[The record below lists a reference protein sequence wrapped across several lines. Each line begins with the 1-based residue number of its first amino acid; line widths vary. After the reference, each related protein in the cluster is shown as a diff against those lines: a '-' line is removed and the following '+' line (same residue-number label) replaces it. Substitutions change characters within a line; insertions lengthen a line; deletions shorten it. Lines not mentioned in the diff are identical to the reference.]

1 MDRRKA
7 REYTFI
13 ILFQYKFQPEDISEI
28 LDDFFKE
35 YDTGKQ
41 GEYISQAVAGVV
53 MNIDEIDKKITEFSN
68 GWDIERIG
76 AVSLAILRLGV
87 FEMLYMDDLPLP
99 VSVNEASNLTREY
112 AGEEAVSFVNGVLG
126 SIQKQLEN

>member
-1 MDRRKA
+1 
-7 REYTFI
+7 
-13 ILFQYKFQPEDISEI
+13 
-28 LDDFFKE
+28 
-35 YDTGKQ
+35 
-41 GEYISQAVAGVV
+41 
-53 MNIDEIDKKITEFSN
+53 MN
-68 GWDIERIG
+68 
-76 AVSLAILRLGV
+76 VLGV

>member
-1 MDRRKA
+1 MCIRD
-7 REYTFI
+7 
-13 ILFQYKFQPEDISEI
+13 S
-28 LDDFFKE
+28 
-35 YDTGKQ
+35 
-41 GEYISQAVAGVV
+41 
-53 MNIDEIDKKITEFSN
+53 
-68 GWDIERIG
+68 IG

>member
-1 MDRRKA
+1 
-7 REYTFI
+7 
-13 ILFQYKFQPEDISEI
+13 
-28 LDDFFKE
+28 
-35 YDTGKQ
+35 
-41 GEYISQAVAGVV
+41 
-53 MNIDEIDKKITEFSN
+53 MNVLE
-68 GWDIERIG
+68 
-76 AVSLAILRLGV
+76 LILRLGV